1 MSIKFLLLS
10 TLLHYCSL
18 VIAPHTCQSQYL
30 EKNIYC
36 IGYNELLRFPSEIK
50 TDNLNHLSRNNV
62 YLLSLHLYHFAL
74 LFHNSCFMALRREQ
88 ALSASAQ
95 CLKRSYQRC

>member
-50 TDNLNHLSRNNV
+50 T
-62 YLLSLHLYHFAL
+62 
-74 LFHNSCFMALRREQ
+74 
-88 ALSASAQ
+88 
-95 CLKRSYQRC
+95 